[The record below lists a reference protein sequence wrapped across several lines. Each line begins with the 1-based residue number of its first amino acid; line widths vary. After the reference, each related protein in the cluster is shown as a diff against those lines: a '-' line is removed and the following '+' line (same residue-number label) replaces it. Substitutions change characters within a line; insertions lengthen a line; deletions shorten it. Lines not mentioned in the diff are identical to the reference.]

1 MIRPLFLL
9 VLIGLAAPAAAAD
22 RVFSVSSFDR
32 VRVEGPFDVRLTVGG
47 SPLAKASGDQRV
59 IEDLDVRL
67 EGTTLIV
74 SAGQND
80 WAEQG
85 QAHGPAPVITLSTL
99 NLRSATVLSGG
110 KLTIDGAVKARQLDL
125 QLTGSGVLGVSGIK
139 ADQLNATLLG
149 TGTIALAGDA
159 AKARLITSGPGS
171 IAAASLATGDLNV
184 RMDGTGETEASARF
198 TAAATSTGLGR
209 IVIHG
214 NAACTVKALAGGPIL
229 CGKDAPP
236 PQP

>member
-1 MIRPLFLL
+1 MIRRPLLL

-47 SPLAKASGDQRV
+47 SPRARASGDRRM
-59 IEDLDVRL
+59 IDDLDIRV

-74 SAGQND
+74 GSGLND

-85 QAHGPAPVITLSTL
+85 PVRGAAPVITLSTPA
-99 NLRSATVLSGG
+99 LRGAAVVGGG
-110 KLTIDGAVKARQLDL
+110 KLAIGGAMKAQQLDL
-125 QLTGSGVLGVSGIK
+125 QLTGSGALGVTGIK

-149 TGTIALAGDA
+149 TGSMALAGDA
-159 AKARLITSGPGS
+159 AKVRLITSGPGA
-171 IAAASLATGDLNV
+171 IAAAPLIAGDLNV
-184 RMDGTGETEASARF
+184 RMDGTGDTEATARF

-229 CGKDAPP
+229 CGKDAP
-236 PQP
+236 QP